1 MKNFNHNS
9 LVRDFVGAAFCLMM
23 AFALLM
29 MYSGCSED
37 NSPIN
42 GAHGGA
48 AEEQGVYALAGRV
61 GDVYPRLLKSAEEGA
76 KDSLKYG
83 GSVFAGKGTVVAVY
97 ELDSLSLDTTG
108 RFFVDTVDN
117 DSGRFAFENLTL
129 NSPYVLIENKVPYDS
144 VLYIPQTEPSED
156 IYNPFVHV
164 AKYKEYSAVV
174 DLRNVEKVNVSTLT
188 TMKVPL
194 LQRYFAEGNSFAQA
208 SKMAEREILEGFGI
222 YEDLGTFEE
231 MPESGSELDFVN
243 ELSQLDELDVR
254 HYVETMGVFL
264 SFLSLKE
271 FSKSEAMEQ
280 YYLNSMKMI
289 AYDIGYLAHH
299 DSLGRCTE
307 SRENEASKVKGRVGD
322 IAVVCRSGKWVMG
335 FKAVE
340 YSKGAMTDNRDG
352 KTYKTVT
359 YNFGGTSQTWMA
371 ENLDFTDTA
380 SLSIDSS
387 LRANLSGSIYCYREH
402 YLGNE
407 EEGCGIYGHEY
418 LWRAAMNIGEND
430 IKSYSVSA
438 QGDSLLVSKRCMA
451 AYRNLLPEDSATAVE
466 DSCNAVL
473 FGENDTEMFSTRTW
487 TWNYTDFITSS
498 NQNSYQGVCPDGW
511 RIPTLEDWL
520 ALLRNLGE
528 QYGVNFESVVPV
540 LYDEAAT
547 GFGLNSVA
555 KIMGVEV
562 DHVVVRGFSFYNYFV
577 MADASYY
584 KAEFFNMWEKFRGFN
599 LSYPDRWHILLY
611 KYNNQEELQSI
622 GDDPYTSAAVRCIK
636 N

>member
-1 MKNFNHNS
+1 
-9 LVRDFVGAAFCLMM
+9 
-23 AFALLM
+23 
-29 MYSGCSED
+29 
-37 NSPIN
+37 
-42 GAHGGA
+42 
-48 AEEQGVYALAGRV
+48 
-61 GDVYPRLLKSAEEGA
+61 
-76 KDSLKYG
+76 
-83 GSVFAGKGTVVAVY
+83 
-97 ELDSLSLDTTG
+97 
-108 RFFVDTVDN
+108 
-117 DSGRFAFENLTL
+117 
-129 NSPYVLIENKVPYDS
+129 
-144 VLYIPQTEPSED
+144 
-156 IYNPFVHV
+156 
-164 AKYKEYSAVV
+164 
-174 DLRNVEKVNVSTLT
+174 
-188 TMKVPL
+188 
-194 LQRYFAEGNSFAQA
+194 
-208 SKMAEREILEGFGI
+208 
-222 YEDLGTFEE
+222 

-264 SFLSLKE
+264 SFMSPKE

-307 SRENEASKVKGRVGD
+307 SRENEASKVKGRAGD

-402 YLGNE
+402 YLDKD

-473 FGENDTEMFSTRTW
+473 FGENDTEMFFTRTW

-622 GDDPYTSAAVRCIK
+622 GEDPYTSAAVRCIK